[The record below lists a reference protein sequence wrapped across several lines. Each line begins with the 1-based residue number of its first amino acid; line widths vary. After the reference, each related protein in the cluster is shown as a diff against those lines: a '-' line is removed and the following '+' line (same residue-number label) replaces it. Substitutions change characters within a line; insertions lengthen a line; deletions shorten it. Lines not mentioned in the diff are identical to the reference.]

1 MSEFADFAKLLNG
14 VVIQIEGNTD
24 NVGDKQTNKKL
35 SEQRAKAIA
44 KYLQYEGLDITRM
57 VIVGNGDENPISD
70 NNTSEGKALN
80 RRTDMFFKVVKQ

>member
-1 MSEFADFAKLLNG
+1 
-14 VVIQIEGNTD
+14 
-24 NVGDKQTNKKL
+24 
-35 SEQRAKAIA
+35 
-44 KYLQYEGLDITRM
+44 M